1 MNPRPGSAGCPRQLL
16 NDHDQEGGATMKER
30 NAKLMHARMLRLRTR
45 SVPLLL
51 TLLIVACATTKNA
64 KDVAPPAAPP
74 AAKSAPR
81 DTGTAISTGPEK
93 PPEQSKLFKGSGVLV
108 SGQDEGGVV
117 PGLPPAPLP
126 PGSAVT
132 LNFEGADIRDVVRN
146 ILGDILNESYTIDP
160 AVGGTVTIRTTSGI
174 ARESLHATMEM
185 LLRMNGAT
193 MTRED
198 RIWKILPAAAAVR
211 GNVTPQLGSSSRPL
225 PPGYSVL
232 IVPLH
237 YVGVR
242 QMALLLEPFVKDQ
255 TTVRV
260 DDLRNFLILSGT
272 ELELK
277 HLLATVEMFDINWM
291 AGMSAGLFTLQSA
304 DVKSVMAEL
313 EKALGTPDKS
323 PLTGILRIIPI
334 ERLNAVLVITPQ
346 AAYLDEAKKWIER
359 LDKASTEGAGIR
371 FYVYQVQNGRAE
383 RIAPLL
389 QQAFT
394 GRVTQPAPG
403 PGPPTLAPGTP
414 SGTIVTP
421 PQYQPQPLTNVAL
434 PQTSTQPPPAVQAQG
449 PGGTAAAIA
458 RSLAGADGIGIVRN
472 VQVVADKDN
481 NTILIV
487 ATPSEYSIIE
497 AALKKLDIQQ
507 RQVIIDVTIA
517 EVTLT
522 DQIAFGVEWLFKG
535 GAPSGRGA
543 GGLFTH
549 STPFNPGAPPASS
562 SSGGTTTNPAL
573 TILSGFSYLIQ
584 SANFPGGIQ
593 AALHLLDTYGNTKV
607 ISNPHLSALDNQ
619 KATIKVGNRIPI
631 QQQTIVGGTTNAV
644 TTTAQYIDTGVLLQV
659 TPHINAGGL
668 VTMEVDAEV
677 SNPGATTDPTQAP
690 PINTRSVQTL
700 LAVPTG
706 QTMVMGGLIL
716 EDNEN
721 SSKGLPLVSRI
732 PILGGLFGDQSLTNN
747 RTELV
752 LFITPRVV
760 ENEGDVARILD
771 DLRRKMEQL
780 DVIFPRPGTSEPL
793 PPVPQTLKYAPGSAP
808 EEGNVAK

>member
-1 MNPRPGSAGCPRQLL
+1 MNKRYRTLMLGSRKSLL
-16 NDHDQEGGATMKER
+16 A
-30 NAKLMHARMLRLRTR
+30 
-45 SVPLLL
+45 PLLL
-51 TLLIVACATTKNA
+51 TLLLAGCATTKTA
-64 KDVAPPAAPP
+64 REAREPAPAPKSHSPDTGMVIGAAPSDKP
-74 AAKSAPR
+74 TERSRIYKG
-81 DTGTAISTGPEK
+81 TGI
-93 PPEQSKLFKGSGVLV
+93 LV
-108 SGQDEGGVV
+108 DGQEEGGVV
-117 PGLPPAPLP
+117 PPPAPT
-126 PGSAVT
+126 PGQRSGQAVT
-132 LNFEGADIRDVVRN
+132 LNFEGADIRDVIRN
-146 ILGDILNESYTIDP
+146 ILGDILNESYTIDA

-174 ARESLHATMEM
+174 PRESLPATMEM

-193 MTRED
+193 MTKESGV
-198 RIWKILPAAAAVR
+198 WKILPAAAAVR
-211 GNVTPQLGSSSRPL
+211 GNITPQLGSSSRPL
-225 PPGYSVL
+225 QPGYSVL

-237 YVGVR
+237 YVGTR
-242 QMALLLEPFVKDQ
+242 QMATLLEPFVKDQ
-255 TTVRV
+255 TTVRT

-272 ELELK
+272 EFELR
-277 HLLATVEMFDINWM
+277 HLLQTIEMFDINWM
-291 AGMSAGLFTLQSA
+291 QGMSAGLFTLQTA
-304 DVKSVMAEL
+304 DVKSVMQEL
-313 EKALGTPDKS
+313 EKALGTPDRS

-334 ERLNAVLVITPQ
+334 ERLNALLIITPQ
-346 AAYLDEAKKWIER
+346 AAYLEEAKKWIER
-359 LDKASTEGAGIR
+359 LDKAGVDSAGIR
-371 FYVYQVQNGRAE
+371 FYVYQVQNGRSE

-403 PGPPTLAPGTP
+403 PGPPQLAPGTP
-414 SGTIVTP
+414 AGTIVTP
-421 PQYQPQPLTNVAL
+421 PAYQAQPLTNVAI
-434 PQTSTQPPPAVQAQG
+434 PQTSTQPPPAAQG
-449 PGGTAAAIA
+449 QTPGAVSAIA
-458 RSLAGADGIGIVRN
+458 RAVTGAEGIGIIRN

-487 ATPSEYSIIE
+487 ATPAEYSVIE
-497 AALKKLDIQQ
+497 AALKKLDIPQ
-507 RQVIIDVTIA
+507 RQVVIDVTIA

-522 DQIAFGVEWLFKG
+522 DQINFGVEWLFKG

-543 GGLFTH
+543 GGLFTR
-549 STPFNPGAPPASS
+549 STPFNPGASPTT
-562 SSGGTTTNPAL
+562 SSGSTSTTTNG
-573 TILSGFSYLIQ
+573 LSVLNGFSYLIQ

-668 VTMEVDAEV
+668 VTLEVDAEV
-677 SNPGATTDPTQAP
+677 STPGTTSDPTVAP

-706 QTMVMGGLIL
+706 QTMVMGGLIS

-732 PILGGLFGDQSLTNN
+732 PILGGLFGDQTLTNN

-760 ENEGDVARILD
+760 ENEADVVRIID
-771 DLRRKMEQL
+771 DLRRKMDQL
-780 DVIFPRPGTSEPL
+780 DGVFPVRKTSGETETPAIPALKFAPGTQLEP
-793 PPVPQTLKYAPGSAP
+793 
-808 EEGNVAK
+808 GNVAK